1 MSLEQ
6 WTSQNNPIKKGIIMS
21 DTPQSGL
28 TDNAAGALAYITFIP
43 AIIFLVVEPYNKTS
57 YVRFHSWQSIFL
69 NVAAFAVY
77 VVLMIISMMSVFLWP
92 LRALIGILSLLIWLA
107 CFVAWILCVIQALNG
122 KRFKLP
128 VIGALAEKQAGA

>member
-1 MSLEQ
+1 
-6 WTSQNNPIKKGIIMS
+6 MS